1 MLVLLI
7 IFNRFEANISKLYPL
22 KASAKLWFSDTLRD
36 MNGNTGIKWVAKTPS
51 NNYSQI
57 FKIQDLTLSSTVFN
71 LMLIFLL
78 KDLKN
83 EVLLHFGVKAER

>member
-1 MLVLLI
+1 
-7 IFNRFEANISKLYPL
+7 
-22 KASAKLWFSDTLRD
+22 

-83 EVLLHFGVKAER
+83 EVLLHFGVKA